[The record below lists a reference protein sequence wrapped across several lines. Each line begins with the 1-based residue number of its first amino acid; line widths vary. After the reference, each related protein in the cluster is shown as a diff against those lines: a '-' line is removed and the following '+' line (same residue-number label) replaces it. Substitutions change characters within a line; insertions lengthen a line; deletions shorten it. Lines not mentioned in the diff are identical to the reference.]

1 MKRSQSKD
9 APSGD
14 SPKGN
19 FLSWNRAVQPRCL
32 RVELADGTF
41 FVLPYQHLVC
51 VRFEPGA
58 DEAINITISGHEV
71 KITGKNLRE
80 LALAFQKFTVDW
92 VKELPRRYVG
102 VANGEGVH
110 IASIAVT
117 KTQAQQRPG
126 LPL

>member
-51 VRFEPGA
+51 VRFEPGT
-58 DEAINITISGHEV
+58 DETINITISGHEV

-80 LALAFQKFTVDW
+80 LGL
-92 VKELPRRYVG
+92 G
-102 VANGEGVH
+102 VSKVH
-110 IASIAVT
+110 
-117 KTQAQQRPG
+117 G
-126 LPL
+126 